1 MISTLS
7 VPGPHDG
14 AAVLTGGT
22 PITEA
27 SGALILV
34 HGRGATADGMLD
46 LARHFR
52 AERLAW
58 LAPQA
63 NGNTWYPFPFLAP
76 IPQNQPSLDS
86 ALAVIGA
93 LVAQV
98 TAAGIP
104 EERQFL
110 LGFSQGACL
119 SLEFAARSD
128 RRWGGIVGLSGG
140 VIGPP
145 GTTWERP
152 RGIAGTPI
160 FLGCSDADP
169 HIPLARVHETRALF
183 ERLGAVVDER
193 IYPNLPHTI
202 TSDEITAAEAM
213 LRAITRQTG

>member
-1 MISTLS
+1 MIDPLS
-7 VPGPHDG
+7 VPGPHHG

-22 PITEA
+22 PLDEA

-46 LARHFR
+46 LARHFG

-76 IPQNQPSLDS
+76 VAQNQPSLDS
-86 ALAVIGA
+86 ALAVLGA
-93 LVAQV
+93 LVAKV

-119 SLEFAARSD
+119 SLEFAARTD
-128 RRWGGIVGLSGG
+128 RHWGGIFGLSGG

-152 RGIAGTPI
+152 GREGVAGTPV

-169 HIPLARVHETRALF
+169 HIPLARVHETRELF
-183 ERLGAVVDER
+183 ERLGAAVDER
-193 IYPNLPHTI
+193 IYPGLPHTI
-202 TSDEITAAEAM
+202 NDDEIVAV
-213 LRAITRQTG
+213 RALLERRGD